1 MKKKSLIIKKN
12 PYFCTLNWGSVV
24 QLVRMPPCHGG
35 GRGSESRPVRKVP
48 QEFDE
53 GTFFMPGYYVYIL
66 QSLRDSS
73 YYTGFSTDVVRRLE
87 EHNQGKSRYTKG
99 KTPWKVVYTE
109 EYESKMEALRR
120 EKFLKA
126 QRNREFY
133 ARLITG
139 KVWFPPCHGP
149 EYSGRV
155 RVPACPETSGS
166 GPQQ

>member
-1 MKKKSLIIKKN
+1 
-12 PYFCTLNWGSVV
+12 
-24 QLVRMPPCHGG
+24 
-35 GRGSESRPVRKVP
+35 
-48 QEFDE
+48 
-53 GTFFMPGYYVYIL
+53 MPGYYVYIL

-87 EHNQGKSRYTKG
+87 EHNRGKSRYTKG

-139 KVWFPPCHGP
+139 KV
-149 EYSGRV
+149 
-155 RVPACPETSGS
+155 
-166 GPQQ
+166 